1 MSGLPHGGTRP
12 GAGWTQ
18 KVGVTDEMHSQL
30 FTGPS
35 LSVPGVA
42 TASGTIHPL
51 SGISCRD
58 TAGSMSGVDAEDA
71 TLSPI
76 QPIVSQPDTTED
88 VSHQNYDQTDA
99 STYYLFKISIPL

>member
-12 GAGWTQ
+12 GAGRPR
-18 KVGVTDEMHSQL
+18 KVRVTDEMRSQL

-42 TASGTIHPL
+42 AASGTIHPFFGV
-51 SGISCRD
+51 SRRD
-58 TAGSMSGVDAEDA
+58 TAGSVLGVDPENA
-71 TLSPI
+71 TLSPT

-88 VSHQNYDQTDA
+88 VSHQNYGRTDA
-99 STYYLFKISIPL
+99 GTYYLLKI

>member
-1 MSGLPHGGTRP
+1 MSGLPHSGTCP
-12 GAGWTQ
+12 GAGRPW
-18 KVGVTDEMHSQL
+18 KVCVTDEMHSQL

-42 TASGTIHPL
+42 TASGTIHPFF
-51 SGISCRD
+51 GILHRD
-58 TAGSMSGVDAEDA
+58 TAGSVSGVDAEDA

-88 VSHQNYDQTDA
+88 VSHQNYGQTDA
-99 STYYLFKISIPL
+99 STYYLFKNLIPL